1 MAPHLS
7 HLCSFQVHLIP
18 RLPSKLLVAQDKA
31 WQPSVSTSASGSSIC
46 TCFLF
51 THPLPFDL
59 ELNFSPL
66 IATLSTD
73 GPEPTPSWSQA
84 HAPHFHMHPLLLSC
98 PSITKTALG
107 GCRQSDW
114 LAAVLL
120 HKQRWCTS
128 CSWLVSCLR
137 SGIHLARA
145 CGCSAGSQRH
155 INSVCAWVVVG
166 KVV

>member
-73 GPEPTPSWSQA
+73 GPEPTPSQSQA
-84 HAPHFHMHPLLLSC
+84 CAPHFHMYPLLLSH
-98 PSITKTALG
+98 PPITKLP
-107 GCRQSDW
+107 
-114 LAAVLL
+114 
-120 HKQRWCTS
+120 
-128 CSWLVSCLR
+128 
-137 SGIHLARA
+137 
-145 CGCSAGSQRH
+145 
-155 INSVCAWVVVG
+155 WVVVIG
-166 KVV
+166 PIGSLLSFISKDGEKRKAK